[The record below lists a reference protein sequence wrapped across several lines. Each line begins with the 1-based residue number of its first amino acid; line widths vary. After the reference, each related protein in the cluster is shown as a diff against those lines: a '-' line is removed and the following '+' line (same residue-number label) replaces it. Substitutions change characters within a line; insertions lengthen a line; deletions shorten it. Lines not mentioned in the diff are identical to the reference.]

1 MNVLRFISIVGSGV
15 TALTMA
21 STFASACDALPHGVE
36 FCSENTEFRLI
47 QESPDKRGLIY
58 GLPADSEHE
67 VLGMVFVYDGP
78 RNILSQEELF
88 LSLNDVIGDS
98 ATVHFK
104 DQVRGTDLSFD
115 RIVWENSTNAGP
127 EIAARSLF
135 WDGEFFIL
143 AFTTEPGIQVTKA
156 HLALHQLFVDNLRLS
171 EGETQ

>member
-1 MNVLRFISIVGSGV
+1 MPALVPTEYTGTLVWLGTVPDRDADLASEARESVFAGFAGVAEEDHAGLTRASCSRVVSQYLKGTEIRNVRQ
-15 TALTMA
+15 LT
-21 STFASACDALPHGVE
+21 
-36 FCSENTEFRLI
+36 
-47 QESPDKRGLIY
+47 
-58 GLPADSEHE
+58 
-67 VLGMVFVYDGP
+67 
-78 RNILSQEELF
+78 ILSQEELF

-98 ATVHFK
+98 ATVHLK

-135 WDGEFFIL
+135 WDGDFFIL

-171 EGETQ
+171 ESETQ